1 MLSASL
7 QRQQKRLYQ
16 ISYRSSNLTRHLL
29 PLQSSDK
36 FDINVAIIRSVTRT
50 LRKATASLPSP
61 RFLLK
66 GRVHVCRVRS
76 HRHKMSHARGQCLC
90 HSLTELRQSLEEC
103 KFEISLGIKLPWPG
117 VCKQNPVDFRTKP
130 AQCFRGKKNKNKNT
144 RYEIQRDKSLCHAVL
159 PVFKR
164 QKLKFK

>member
-1 MLSASL
+1 MQGLKAPLIIGDDKQTLIMLSASL
-7 QRQQKRLYQ
+7 QKQQKRLNQ

-29 PLQSSDK
+29 PLQLGDK
-36 FDINVAIIRSVTRT
+36 FDINFAIIRSVTRT

-61 RFLLK
+61 SFLFK

-103 KFEISLGIKLPWPG
+103 KFEIFLGLS
-117 VCKQNPVDFRTKP
+117 C
-130 AQCFRGKKNKNKNT
+130 RG
-144 RYEIQRDKSLCHAVL
+144 L
-159 PVFKR
+159 VFVNR
-164 QKLKFK
+164 IPSTLGLISA

>member
-1 MLSASL
+1 MRLQNQSNHSTLTTTDARTKTPLIIGDDKQTLIMLSASL
-7 QRQQKRLYQ
+7 QKQQKRLYQ

-50 LRKATASLPSP
+50 LRKATASLQSP

-76 HRHKMSHARGQCLC
+76 HRHKMSHAKGQCLC

-103 KFEISLGIKLPWPG
+103 KFEISLGIKLPGPG
-117 VCKQNPVDFRTKP
+117 VCK
-130 AQCFRGKKNKNKNT
+130 
-144 RYEIQRDKSLCHAVL
+144 
-159 PVFKR
+159 
-164 QKLKFK
+164 